1 MHRFR
6 QGSGL
11 QAVSSGQQKGHLG
24 VPFFVAVLG
33 SAIELLQV
41 FRLAEH
47 HHLALGPDV
56 LEGAGA
62 ARLNTHSRLPRPK
75 AEVASRIRAWVTR
88 MLLPSVLD
96 AQAPGPHADG
106 LAGADP
112 EPGVETADDEGQ
124 PGAVEGLVSSQAA
137 SLPSG
142 TVAMPV
148 ASSRWATPMPMK
160 PAMISRAITTR

>member
-47 HHLALGPDV
+47 HHLTLGPDV

-62 ARLNTHSRLPRPK
+62 GAIEHTQQ
-75 AEVASRIRAWVTR
+75 VAQAKGRGGEPDQGLGDANVAAVQ
-88 MLLPSVLD
+88 VLD
-96 AQAPGPHADG
+96 AQAPGPQLGNPSIGVNFLLPIWAMDNVAQG
-106 LAGADP
+106 GACLAVWFKTKDA
-112 EPGVETADDEGQ
+112 
-124 PGAVEGLVSSQAA
+124 
-137 SLPSG
+137 
-142 TVAMPV
+142 
-148 ASSRWATPMPMK
+148 K
-160 PAMISRAITTR
+160 IKAII

>member
-6 QGSGL
+6 QVLGCKPSVL
-11 QAVSSGQQKGHLG
+11 VSKRAPRGAL
-24 VPFFVAVLG
+24 FRAVLG

-41 FRLAEH
+41 FRLAKH

-62 ARLNTHSRLPRPK
+62 GAVKHTQQ
-75 AEVASRIRAWVTR
+75 VAQAKGRGREPDQGLGDDANVAAVQ
-88 MLLPSVLD
+88 VLD
-96 AQAPGPHADG
+96 AQARPHADG

-142 TVAMPV
+142 TCAMPV
-148 ASSRWATPMPMK
+148 ASRWATPC
-160 PAMISRAITTR
+160 R